1 CPSRSRTGGWP
12 LERGRAFTFS
22 SIANGRIIGKSFC
35 ICHDLDQRRSIRFC
49 TLRKW
54 SRAVLAED
62 SADKLDEAARMLENA
77 ATALEALALRQDK
90 AVASREQDAPL

>member
-1 CPSRSRTGGWP
+1 
-12 LERGRAFTFS
+12 
-22 SIANGRIIGKSFC
+22 
-35 ICHDLDQRRSIRFC
+35 
-49 TLRKW
+49 
-54 SRAVLAED
+54 VLAED